1 MADASAMTRDS
12 RAPERELRFVAE
24 PGDEGRRLDVV
35 LAERL
40 PNHSRTALK
49 NLVKKGAI
57 VVDGGAAKPSHLVEA
72 GQVVSGTLEDDR
84 RGPLKPEPIA
94 FGVLYEDATVL
105 VLDKPAGLVVHPGS
119 GRRDGTLANA
129 LAHHAAELS
138 DVGGNERRGIVHRLD
153 RDTSGVMVVAKSNAA
168 HFALASQFHDR
179 QTRKEYRA
187 IVEGEPE
194 FDGDLIDKPL
204 GRARHDPARVAV
216 DPAGGRPAETTWEV
230 LERFDGFTYLRCVP
244 KTGRTHQ
251 IRVHLQSIGH
261 PILCDPTYGRRDRLL
276 LKDLDPGAPPEA
288 ADSTVLSRQALHA
301 FALEFHHPLHG
312 KTLRFEAPIPKDF
325 EAALAALRHHRRRKI
340 R

>member
-12 RAPERELRFVAE
+12 RAPERAIRFVAQPE
-24 PGDEGRRLDVV
+24 DEGRRLDVV
-35 LAERL
+35 LAEKL

-57 VVDGGAAKPSHLVEA
+57 VVDGGAAKPSHVVEA
-72 GQVVSGTLEDDR
+72 GQVVSGTLEDDG
-84 RGPLKPEPIA
+84 RGVPLKPEAIP
-94 FGVLYEDATVL
+94 FGILYEDATVL

-119 GRRDGTLANA
+119 GQRDGTLANA

-138 DVGGNERRGIVHRLD
+138 DAGGADRPGIVHRLD

-168 HFALASQFHDR
+168 HFALATQFHDR
-179 QTRKEYRA
+179 QTKKEYRA

-194 FDGDLIDKPL
+194 FDGDLIRKPL
-204 GRARHDPARVAV
+204 GRARHDPARVTV
-216 DPAGGRPAETTWEV
+216 DAAGGKAAETAWEV
-230 LERFDGFTYLRCVP
+230 LERFEGFTY
-244 KTGRTHQ
+244 

-261 PILCDPTYGRRDRLL
+261 PVVCDGTYGRRERLL
-276 LKDLDPGAPPEA
+276 RKDLDPSAVGDESA
-288 ADSTVLSRQALHA
+288 VLERQALHA

-312 KTLRFEAPIPKDF
+312 KTLRFEAPLPQDF
-325 EAALAALRHHRRRKI
+325 EAALAALRHYRRRKV

>member
-1 MADASAMTRDS
+1 MTDASAITRDS
-12 RAPERELRFVAE
+12 SAPERAIRFVAGS
-24 PGDEGRRLDVV
+24 GDVGRRLDVV

-57 VVDGGAAKPSHLVEA
+57 VVDGDAAKPSHVVEA
-72 GQVVSGTLEDDR
+72 GQVVTGTLEDDG
-84 RGPLKPEPIA
+84 RGPLKPEAIA
-94 FGVLYEDATVL
+94 FGILYEDATVL

-138 DVGGNERRGIVHRLD
+138 DVGGMERPGIVHRLD

-179 QTRKEYRA
+179 ETKKEYRA

-194 FDGDLIDKPL
+194 FDGDLIRKPL
-204 GRARHDPARVAV
+204 GRARHDPARVTI
-216 DPAGGRPAETTWEV
+216 DPVGGKPAETAWEV
-230 LERFDGFTYLRCVP
+230 LERFEGFTYLRCVP

-261 PILCDPTYGRRDRLL
+261 PILCDATYGRRQALIRREV
-276 LKDLDPGAPPEA
+276 DPGAPTAEA
-288 ADSTVLSRQALHA
+288 GSAILGRQALHA

-312 KTLRFEAPIPKDF
+312 KTLRFEAPLPPDF
-325 EAALAALRHHRRRKI
+325 EAALAALRLYRRRKV